1 MKINKVVVIGSGT
14 MGSGIAAQVANA
26 GVEVILLDLPS
37 SEGSRNE
44 ITLKAK
50 EKILKSRPP
59 LLVEKNKIDLIIPG
73 NIEDDFNMV
82 GEADWVVEAVVE
94 RIDIKHNI
102 YSKIQDVR
110 KDSSI
115 ISSNTSTIPLKIL
128 SAKMSEEMK
137 KNFCITHF
145 FNPVRYMALLE
156 IVTEPINDIKKINS
170 LKSFC
175 DEKLGKGVI
184 ICNDTPG
191 FIGNRIGV
199 YAMQVAMTEAFKMKI
214 SIEEADAVFG
224 RPMGIP
230 KTGIFGLYDLIG
242 IDLMADVLKSFIK
255 ELPSQDP
262 FHEVAQEIPLVK
274 KLIDIGYTGRKGKGG
289 FYRMNKVDGK
299 KILEAIS
306 LETGKYSPVKKINLG
321 LGDKVNINKLIERED
336 KYGQY
341 AKSILTKVL
350 RYAAFLIPEVTSKYI
365 DIDDALRLGFNW
377 TIGPFEMLS
386 NIDSNSFIQEN
397 SDINYFKT
405 IDNGFKFEK
414 RPGYLDSSIDSLRSL
429 NLKKTYSNSSANI
442 KNLSSYQIVEFTTK
456 ANALDTDSMLT
467 LKKAAENNKSTI
479 VINEA
484 MQFSAGVN
492 LNYVMEFAKNN
503 EWSKIEKFIID
514 FQQTCKIIKY
524 ADKPFIA
531 APSGLAIGGGFEVV
545 LHCDYTVSHANVVL
559 GLVESLVGLIP
570 AGGGCKEMLWRW
582 LQTPEGKEN
591 SEFASMKVFD
601 LIGYAI
607 TSNSPNEARP
617 NKFFLNKDKIVIN
630 RDRQLATSF
639 DLLNTIESE
648 YTKSEQ
654 PSFRLGGSVV
664 RDKMFEKLE
673 KLYSDKK
680 IMEHG
685 LEVGKQIAFVLSGGN
700 TNLNTDLSEDDLYNL
715 ELEAFMRLIQMPK
728 TQERIKHTLET
739 GKPLVN

>member
-1 MKINKVVVIGSGT
+1 

-26 GVEVILLDLPS
+26 GISVTLLDLPS
-37 SEGSRNE
+37 NEGSRNQ
-44 ITLKAK
+44 ITENAK
-50 EKILKSRPP
+50 DRILKSRPP
-59 LLVEKNKIDLIIPG
+59 LLVEKTKAEFIKTG
-73 NIEDDFNMV
+73 NIEDDFSV
-82 GEADWVVEAVVE
+82 VSEADWVVEAVVE
-94 RIDIKHNI
+94 RIDIKHSI
-102 YSKIQDVR
+102 YSKIQDAR
-110 KDSSI
+110 KPSSI
-115 ISSNTSTIPLKIL
+115 ISSNTSTIPLKVL
-128 SAKMSEEMK
+128 SEKMSDDMK

-156 IVTEPINDIKKINS
+156 IVTEPINDTEKINF

-175 DEKLGKGVI
+175 DQQLGKGVI

-199 YAMQVAMTEAFKMKI
+199 YAMQVAMTEAFKMNI

-255 ELPSQDP
+255 ELPIEDP

-274 KLIDIGYTGRKGKGG
+274 KLIDTGYTGRKGKGG
-289 FYRMNKVDGK
+289 FYRMNKSDGK
-299 KILEAIS
+299 KILEAIN
-306 LETGKYSPVKKINLG
+306 LETGEYSPSKKINLG
-321 LGDKVNINKLIERED
+321 LGDKIDIKKLIERDD
-336 KYGQY
+336 KYGKY
-341 AKSILTKVL
+341 AKSILTKVI
-350 RYAAFLIPEVTSKYI
+350 RYAAFLIPDVSSKYI

-386 NIDSNSFIQEN
+386 NIETNSFIQEN
-397 SDINYFKT
+397 TDINYFKT
-405 IDNGFKFEK
+405 IQNNFKFEK
-414 RPGYLDSSIDSLRSL
+414 RPGYLDPNIDNLRSL
-429 NLKKTYSNSSANI
+429 KLKKTFHNASANVQD
-442 KNLSSYQIVEFTTK
+442 SSSFQIVEFTTK
-456 ANALDTDSMLT
+456 ANALSTDSMLA
-467 LKKAAENNKSTI
+467 LKEAAQNNKNTI
-479 VINEA
+479 IINEA

-492 LNYVMEFAKNN
+492 LNYVMDFAKNN
-503 EWSKIEKFIID
+503 EWSKIEKFIVD
-514 FQQTCKIIKY
+514 FQQTCKAIKY

-545 LHCDYTVSHANVVL
+545 LHCDYSVSHTNVVL

-591 SEFASMKVFD
+591 SEYASMKVFD

-607 TSNSPNEARP
+607 TSSSPNEARP
-617 NKFFLNKDKIVIN
+617 NQFFLSKDKVVIN
-630 RDRQLATSF
+630 RDRQLTTAIE
-639 DLLNTIESE
+639 LLNNIESN
-648 YTKSEQ
+648 YIKPSE
-654 PSFRLGGSVV
+654 PVFRLGGSSVK
-664 RDKMFEKLE
+664 DKMFEKLE
-673 KLYSDKK
+673 KLYSEKK
-680 IMEHG
+680 IMDHS

-700 TNLNTDLSEDDLYNL
+700 TNMNSDLTEDDLYNL